1 MIKSRTICIYT
12 IIFNLIYAMHLHH
25 HATLNIMHN
34 KTICNKNEIKFSTLQ
49 KNERKK
55 ICCGCSLNTR
65 ESERV
70 KNERERDEK
79 CHNMAHMQKE
89 ISFNKSYFYDFMMWA
104 CCRQKKIQRREKCFK
119 VYEMRERL
127 SSETREREREKNI

>member
-1 MIKSRTICIYT
+1 
-12 IIFNLIYAMHLHH
+12 MHLHH
-25 HATLNIMHN
+25 RATLNIMHN

-89 ISFNKSYFYDFMMWA
+89 ISFNKSYFYDFMM
-104 CCRQKKIQRREKCFK
+104 
-119 VYEMRERL
+119 
-127 SSETREREREKNI
+127 